1 MKYFI
6 IIWFSILGISSIS
19 FAQTTQ
25 KAKPVELEFIPQGGF
40 YDKDIA
46 VELFLPNAKIYY
58 TTDGSKPRPSASR
71 RYKKPIFLDSTAVIR
86 AIAFIDGKTTN
97 AFSHTYFRNEPES
110 TIPVISLSIE
120 ASALFD
126 LEHGLFMKGNNAVD
140 SLWRKPGANF
150 WSRRETSLN
159 VEIFE
164 PDGNCV
170 YRSLSGMRVFG
181 GMSRLFPQKSI
192 AIVARKRYGKKRIK
206 HKFYGKGHLKKFK
219 YLVLRNSGSDF
230 GKTHF
235 RDALMTS
242 LVEDWDL
249 EKQDYQPAH
258 TYINGKYWGIYNIRE
273 KVNRYF
279 VAGKQEVHKDSIDL
293 LEHHGIR
300 KRGSKKHY
308 TRLLRFLKKNDLTDA
323 ANYTWIGSQMEI
335 DNFIDFQIAQIYFDN
350 QDAGGNIKYWRPQTP
365 EGKWRWIL
373 YDTDYGFGL
382 HQKNA
387 FKNNSLAF
395 HTNPDG
401 PFWPNPSW
409 STLILRKLLTNEEFQ
424 HQFLNRFADRLNTSF
439 ESMTVLQKI
448 EEFYLTLKPE
458 MKRHHQRWRLR
469 RTTWENEVKVLQQF
483 AENRPE
489 YVWTHLNDQFQPG
502 DLKGLKLEIS
512 HGGHIILNKNLRIDG
527 GFVGQYFQNI
537 PIKLE
542 AVPHL
547 GYRFSHWE
555 GIEINGEAKELTLQ
569 LNSNKQLFRAVFE
582 KYEHPLADRVIINE
596 ISCNNQETGDW
607 VEIYNYT
614 DEKVNLNGWMFTD
627 TKNEFY
633 FPNVN
638 LNAQDYLI
646 LCEDSVAFKKAFP
659 KAYNLVGSLGFGL
672 NKRHETLKLFAPG
685 GAGVDSIAY
694 AIEPMDSIFTLNLLL
709 PWFDN
714 GDSENWEVLR
724 GFGTP
729 NSANAY
735 YVQSTLQARRDLWMQ
750 MGLAAAVAIIC
761 IMLLVLRSRKMI

>member
-1 MKYFI
+1 VKYFF
-6 IIWFSILGISSIS
+6 IIWFSLLGISSTS
-19 FAQTTQ
+19 FAQTPQ
-25 KAKPVELEFIPQGGF
+25 KEKPVEIEFIPQGGF

-46 VELFLPNAKIYY
+46 VELFLPGAKIYY
-58 TTDGSKPRPSASR
+58 TTDGTKPRPSNAQ
-71 RYKKPIFLDSTAVIR
+71 RYRKPIFLDSTAVIR
-86 AIAFIDGKTTN
+86 AIAFIDGKKTN

-120 ASALFD
+120 PSALFD
-126 LEHGLFMKGNNAVD
+126 LDYGLFMKGNNAVD

-164 PDGNCV
+164 PNGNCV

-181 GMSRLFPQKSI
+181 GMSRLFPQKSL

-242 LVEDWDL
+242 LVEDWGL

-258 TYINGKYWGIYNIRE
+258 TYINGEYWGIYNIRE

-279 VAGKQEVHKDSIDL
+279 IAGKQEVHKDSIDL
-293 LEHHGIR
+293 LEHRGVR

-308 TRLLRFLKKNDLTDA
+308 NRLIRFLEKNDLSNA
-323 ANYTWIGSQMEI
+323 ANYAWVASQMEI
-335 DNFIDFQIAQIYFDN
+335 DNFIDYQIAQIYFDN

-365 EGKWRWIL
+365 DGKWRWIL
-373 YDTDYGFGL
+373 YDTDWGFGL

-401 PFWPNPSW
+401 PAWPNPPW
-409 STLILRKLLTNEEFQ
+409 STLILRKLLENEEFQ
-424 HQFLNRFADRLNTSF
+424 HRFLNRFADRLNTSF
-439 ESMTVLQKI
+439 NSNVVLQKI
-448 EEFYLTLKPE
+448 EEFYVALQPE
-458 MKRHHQRWRLR
+458 IKRHHRRWRLR
-469 RTTWENEVKVLQQF
+469 TKTWESQVKILQQF
-483 AENRPE
+483 ATHRPE
-489 YVWTHLNDQFQPG
+489 YVWTHLNDRFQPG
-502 DLKGLKLEIS
+502 ALNNLNLEAS
-512 HGGHIILNKNLRIDG
+512 HGGHIILNENLRIDND
-527 GFVGQYFQNI
+527 FTGQYFENI
-537 PIKLE
+537 PVKVE

-547 GYRFSHWE
+547 GYRFSHWK
-555 GIEINGEAKELTLQ
+555 GIEMHTEAKELTLQ
-569 LNSNKQLFRAVFE
+569 LSENKQTFQAVFE
-582 KYEHPLADRVIINE
+582 KYEHPLTDKVIINE
-596 ISCNNQETGDW
+596 ISCNNRETGDW

-638 LNAQDYLI
+638 LDAQDYLI
-646 LCEDSVAFKKAFP
+646 LCEDSVAFRKAFP
-659 KAYNLVGSLGFGL
+659 KAYNLVGNLGFGL
-672 NKRHETLKLFAPG
+672 NKRHETLKLFAPR
-685 GAGVDSIAY
+685 GAGVDSTAY
-694 AIEPMDSIFTLNLLL
+694 AIEPMDSVFTLNLLL

-714 GDSENWEVLR
+714 GDSENWETLR

-750 MGLAAAVAIIC
+750 MGLAVAVAMIC
-761 IMLLVLRSRKMI
+761 ILLLVMRRRKLI